1 MTTLI
6 LLGIIIIFSISF
18 HEFSHAIT
26 AHFLGDDTAKSNGRL
41 TLDPT
46 KHITLTGLLVM
57 LLTQFRFG
65 WGNPTPINPNN
76 LRNPKKDSLLIALA
90 GPTSNIVLSILATT
104 IIYIIFQLHVGNNIA
119 YKLDTFFIYMVIIN
133 IGLAIFNLIPIAPLD
148 GSHILPILLKNNYAL
163 QDKINKY
170 SIFILIILI
179 IPIIPINGTLE
190 SIIQIIISPVIASL
204 YSFLTS
210 FI

>member
-46 KHITLTGLLVM
+46 KHITLTGLIIM

-90 GPTSNIVLSILATT
+90 GPMSNIVLSILATT
-104 IIYIIFQLHVGNNIA
+104 VIYIIFQLHVGQ
-119 YKLDTFFIYMVIIN
+119 YL
-133 IGLAIFNLIPIAPLD
+133 FN
-148 GSHILPILLKNNYAL
+148 SILL
-163 QDKINKY
+163 
-170 SIFILIILI
+170 
-179 IPIIPINGTLE
+179 
-190 SIIQIIISPVIASL
+190 VV
-204 YSFLTS
+204 LTK
-210 FI
+210 FFCFV

>member
-90 GPTSNIVLSILATT
+90 GPMSNIVLSILATT
-104 IIYIIFQLHVGNNIA
+104 VIYIIFQLHVGNNIA

>member
-18 HEFSHAIT
+18 HEFSHAMT
-26 AHFLGDDTAKSNGRL
+26 AHLLGDDTAKSNGRL
-41 TLDPT
+41 TIDPT

-57 LLTQFRFG
+57 ILTQFRFG

-76 LRNPKKDSLLIALA
+76 LKNPRKDSLIIALA
-90 GPTSNIVLSILATT
+90 GPASNIVLAIFATVL
-104 IIYIIFQLHVGNNIA
+104 IYIISHVNIGLSVA

-133 IGLAIFNLIPIAPLD
+133 IGLAIFNLIPMFPLD
-148 GSHILPILLKNNYAL
+148 GSHILPIILKDNYAL

-170 SIFILIILI
+170 SIFILIIII

-190 SIIQIIISPVIASL
+190 SIIQIIISPIISGIYL
-204 YSFLTS
+204 ILKS